1 MKLFVRTH
9 VPDIATTKHRG
20 QTSGRISSPIS
31 KAIRKYVFL
40 ELMEVSKALQETNT
54 SSTIKKMNVDVFIE
68 MLTKEKDAKK
78 EEDDSEKEE
87 EIASDIGEENQ
98 PASE

>member
-1 MKLFVRTH
+1 
-9 VPDIATTKHRG
+9 
-20 QTSGRISSPIS
+20 
-31 KAIRKYVFL
+31 
-40 ELMEVSKALQETNT
+40 MEVSKALQETNT